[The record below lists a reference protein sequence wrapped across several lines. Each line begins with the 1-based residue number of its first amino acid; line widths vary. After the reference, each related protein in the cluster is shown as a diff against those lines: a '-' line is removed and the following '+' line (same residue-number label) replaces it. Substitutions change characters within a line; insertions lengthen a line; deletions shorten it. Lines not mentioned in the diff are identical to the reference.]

1 MVLVMIKVSK
11 YIVFISLLVFS
22 FLGAYSYAQDE
33 VLDSSNAADTQFEQ
47 IPTDTQEP
55 TQETMKG
62 VVLEILDQGS
72 QDVYGREQ
80 KYAVY
85 KVRIT
90 DGSKKGEEVEIT
102 TGLYDDVD
110 PFEAGNKVM
119 VMFSKDFTGQ
129 EIFYITDY
137 NRINPLIFLFVI
149 FSILVIL
156 ISKRWGATSIIGLF
170 YSFVI
175 IFMFILPK
183 LAEGGNPVIIAIAGA
198 FMIAPITF
206 YLSHGLNRKTTVAL
220 ISTAIALVI
229 TGILAAVSVEI
240 TKLTG
245 FGSEEALFLQYAKGG
260 LINIKNLL
268 LAGIIIGTLGILDD
282 VTVNQAAIVFQ
293 LKKANRNLD
302 PTEIFH
308 MAMEIGHDHIASMVN
323 TLVLVYT
330 GAALP
335 LLLLFIDN
343 PVSTFEVV
351 NSEIIAEEIV
361 RTLVGSI
368 GLILAVP
375 ITTLLAIFYY
385 KDKSVM
391 KKNRY

>member
-1 MVLVMIKVSK
+1 MLKELK
-11 YIVFISLLVFS
+11 YIVFIFLLVFS
-22 FLGAYSYAQDE
+22 LTGTFAHAQE
-33 VLDSSNAADTQFEQ
+33 AALDSSNTVEIQPEQ
-47 IPTDTQEP
+47 IPAEMQEP
-55 TQETMKG
+55 EQETMKG
-62 VVLEILDQGS
+62 IVLEILDQGS
-72 QDVYGREQ
+72 QEVYGREQ
-80 KYAVY
+80 KYAIY

-102 TGLYDDVD
+102 AGLYEDTE
-110 PFEAGNKVM
+110 PFAAGNKVF
-119 VMFSKDFTGQ
+119 VLYSKDFTGQ

-137 NRINPLIFLFVI
+137 NRINPLILLVTIFVI
-149 FSILVIL
+149 LVVMV
-156 ISKRWGATSIIGLF
+156 SKKWGVTSLFGLF
-170 YSFVI
+170 YSFII
-175 IFMFILPK
+175 IFKFILPQ
-183 LAEGGNPVIIAIAGA
+183 LAQGTNPLTIAIAGA
-198 FMIAPITF
+198 LMIAPVTF
-206 YLSHGLNRKTTVAL
+206 YLSHGFNKKTTIAL
-220 ISTAIALVI
+220 ISTVIALVI
-229 TGILAAVSVEI
+229 TGILATVSVEI

-245 FGSEEALFLQYAKGG
+245 FGSEEAMFLQYAKGG

-268 LAGIIIGTLGILDD
+268 LAGIIIGTLGVLDD
-282 VTVNQAAIVFQ
+282 VTVNQAAIVSK

-308 MAMEIGHDHIASMVN
+308 MAMDIGHDHIASMVN

-343 PVSTFEVV
+343 PVSTLEVV

-375 ITTLLAIFYY
+375 ITTLLAAKYY
-385 KDKSVM
+385 KETSNV
-391 KKNRY
+391 KKNKN

>member
-1 MVLVMIKVSK
+1 MLKELK
-11 YIVFISLLVFS
+11 YIVFIFLLVFS
-22 FLGAYSYAQDE
+22 LTGTFAHAQE
-33 VLDSSNAADTQFEQ
+33 AALDSSNTVEIQPEQ
-47 IPTDTQEP
+47 IPAEMQEP
-55 TQETMKG
+55 EQETMKG
-62 VVLEILDQGS
+62 IVLEILDQGS
-72 QDVYGREQ
+72 QEVYGREQ
-80 KYAVY
+80 KYAIY

-102 TGLYDDVD
+102 AGLYEDTE
-110 PFEAGNKVM
+110 PFAAGNKVF
-119 VMFSKDFTGQ
+119 VLYSKDFTGQ

-137 NRINPLIFLFVI
+137 NRINPLILLVTIFVI
-149 FSILVIL
+149 LVVMV
-156 ISKRWGATSIIGLF
+156 SKKWGVTSLFGLF
-170 YSFVI
+170 YSFII
-175 IFMFILPK
+175 IFKFILPQ
-183 LAEGGNPVIIAIAGA
+183 LAQGTNPLTIAIAGA
-198 FMIAPITF
+198 LMIAPVTF
-206 YLSHGLNRKTTVAL
+206 YLSHGFNKKTTIAL
-220 ISTAIALVI
+220 ISTVIALVI
-229 TGILAAVSVEI
+229 TGILATVSVEI

-245 FGSEEALFLQYAKGG
+245 FGSEEAMFLQYAKGG

-268 LAGIIIGTLGILDD
+268 LAGIIIGTLGVLDD
-282 VTVNQAAIVFQ
+282 VTVNQAAIVSK

-308 MAMEIGHDHIASMVN
+308 MAMDIGHDHIASMVN

-343 PVSTFEVV
+343 PVSTLDVV

-375 ITTLLAIFYY
+375 ITTLLAAKYY
-385 KDKSVM
+385 KETSNV
-391 KKNRY
+391 KKNKN

>member
-1 MVLVMIKVSK
+1 MLKELK
-11 YIVFISLLVFS
+11 YIVFIFLLVFS
-22 FLGAYSYAQDE
+22 LTGTFAHAQE
-33 VLDSSNAADTQFEQ
+33 AALDSSNTVEIQPEQ
-47 IPTDTQEP
+47 IPAEMQEP
-55 TQETMKG
+55 EQETMKG
-62 VVLEILDQGS
+62 IVLEILDQGS
-72 QDVYGREQ
+72 QEVYGREQ
-80 KYAVY
+80 KYAIY

-102 TGLYDDVD
+102 AGLYEDTE
-110 PFEAGNKVM
+110 PFAAGNKVF
-119 VMFSKDFTGQ
+119 VLYSKDFTGQ

-137 NRINPLIFLFVI
+137 NRINPLILLVTIFVI
-149 FSILVIL
+149 LVVMV
-156 ISKRWGATSIIGLF
+156 SKKWGVTSLFGLF
-170 YSFVI
+170 YSFII
-175 IFMFILPK
+175 IFKFILPQ
-183 LAEGGNPVIIAIAGA
+183 LAQGTNPLTIAIAGA
-198 FMIAPITF
+198 LMIAPVTF
-206 YLSHGLNRKTTVAL
+206 YLSHGFNKKTTIAL
-220 ISTAIALVI
+220 ISTVIALVI
-229 TGILAAVSVEI
+229 TGILATVSVEI

-245 FGSEEALFLQYAKGG
+245 FGSEEAMFLQYAKGG

-268 LAGIIIGTLGILDD
+268 LAGIIIGTLGVLDD
-282 VTVNQAAIVFQ
+282 VTVNQAAIVSK

-308 MAMEIGHDHIASMVN
+308 MAMDIGHDHIASMVN

-343 PVSTFEVV
+343 PVSTLEVV

-375 ITTLLAIFYY
+375 ITTLLAAKYY
-385 KDKSVM
+385 KETSNVKRN
-391 KKNRY
+391 KN

>member
-1 MVLVMIKVSK
+1 
-11 YIVFISLLVFS
+11 
-22 FLGAYSYAQDE
+22 
-33 VLDSSNAADTQFEQ
+33 
-47 IPTDTQEP
+47 
-55 TQETMKG
+55 
-62 VVLEILDQGS
+62 
-72 QDVYGREQ
+72 VYGREQ
-80 KYAVY
+80 KYIVY

-90 DGSKKGEEVEIT
+90 EGSKKGEEVEIT
-102 TGLYDDVD
+102 AGLYEETK
-110 PFEAGNKVM
+110 PFKAGNKVL
-119 VMFSKDFTGQ
+119 VLYSKDFTGQ
-129 EIFYITDY
+129 DSFYITDY
-137 NRINPLIFLFVI
+137 NRTNPLILLVVI
-149 FSILVIL
+149 FVVLVVL
-156 ISKRWGATSIIGLF
+156 VSRKWGAFSLIGLF
-170 YSFVI
+170 FSFVV
-175 IFMFILPK
+175 IFTFILPK
-183 LAEGGNPVIIAIAGA
+183 LAAGSNPLFIAIAGA
-198 FMIAPITF
+198 LIIAPVTF
-206 YLSHGLNRKTTVAL
+206 YLSHGLNRKTTIAL

-293 LKKANRNLD
+293 LKKANKNLS

-308 MAMEIGHDHIASMVN
+308 MAMDIGHDHIASMVN

-343 PVSTFEVV
+343 PVSTFEVI

-375 ITTLLAIFYY
+375 ITTLLATYYY
-385 KDKSVM
+385 KGTSHV
-391 KKNRY
+391 KKN